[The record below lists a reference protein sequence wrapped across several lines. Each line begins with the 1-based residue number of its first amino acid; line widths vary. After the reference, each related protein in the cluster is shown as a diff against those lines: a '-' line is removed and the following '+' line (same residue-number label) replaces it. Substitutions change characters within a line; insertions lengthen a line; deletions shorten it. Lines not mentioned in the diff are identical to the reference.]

1 MKRNLN
7 FWLMAALIGGLSMS
21 VASCKDDDK
30 ELSEEEKQQ
39 QAEQQAE
46 QDMADAATFWDVVGQ
61 LTDDVM
67 PDDDWQN
74 ATYEPS
80 IGEADATNATVRVVS
95 TADVETAAERFAE
108 LTGAAVNASTTE
120 YTYQNPLVGSLTYR
134 KTGGSSLATVDVSIK
149 QMPNLSQIV
158 YKTPEQIGDNGSFK
172 GTAYYR
178 FGDVVQKLNAD
189 GLYDYWICVRPAFGP
204 EGKGDSHW
212 ITLSKLPSNYVKP
225 VPKTVNGVKLNHTIP
240 KSLGINKEHM
250 QNLAELVY
258 AMTASNTWAANLA
271 ANYKTLKYFKDF
283 NYVKN
288 FKYHNAAFFSNVN
301 EGMPD
306 RVFQEIFGL
315 TKQQMRQEL
324 EQYGLHLIYGSPS
337 MSGNNIILPVAEY
350 AGTNLKTAQYYNSST
365 TWDAASFDIYA
376 LTRNHYISDARITGG
391 NGKMW
396 VCRYATGATLAKGS
410 AETPASFDKYK
421 RLPNCRDVYVY
432 NADVDN
438 LDLDNLKNIE
448 PREGIGD
455 FSGIPYYQYGEILQD
470 QYGHRWFV
478 VNQAGNP
485 DNAPDVGE
493 KSPYSELISFEG
505 ITVSN
510 DRRKG
515 TNLPTL
521 KQAIRGAY
529 FLEMFF
535 NSTTTRSH
543 LTKEQWIS
551 RGTYAEFGVSWANVL
566 EYCDVEI
573 RDLFQKISA
582 QNGDPRETTLAASI
596 AYDDG
601 SGKQR
606 LLRWIRNNQ
615 VEGENMYYYLSDL
628 YPASPNATTQFYEQY
643 AYSTLPIYLQD
654 IASKQMVETYAEDT
668 YVRQGVTS
676 NDNLP
681 NNSDTSPRQPRTDTD
696 DRVNDVRNCF
706 YYRMA
711 WQYRSF
717 VSDMWNEPVIMFR
730 ITRVYDHGE
739 NDYSDTTVDGLRLT
753 KIARHDWS
761 DPDGTDAAENLDQFR
776 TQTMNVIW
784 SNCYKNGVPVNCWF
798 LNGEAFEFP
807 TWRTAW

>member
-1 MKRNLN
+1 MKRNPN
-7 FWLMAALIGGLSMS
+7 YWLVAALIGGLSMS

-46 QDMADAATFWDVVGQ
+46 QNMADAATFWDVVGQ

-95 TADVETAAERFAE
+95 TADVETAAERFAQ

-134 KTGGSSLATVDVSIK
+134 CTGGQSLATVDVSIK
-149 QMPNLSQIV
+149 QMPGLSQIV
-158 YKTPEQIGDNGSFK
+158 YKTPEQMGDNASFK

-189 GLYDYWICVRPAFGP
+189 GQYDYWICVRPAFGP

-212 ITLSKLPSNYVKP
+212 MTLSKLPSNYVKT
-225 VPKTVNGVKLNHTIP
+225 VNKTVNGQKLSHTMP
-240 KSLGINKEHM
+240 KSLGTNKEHM

-258 AMTASNTWAANLA
+258 AMTASETWAINLA

-283 NYVKN
+283 NYEKN
-288 FKYHNAAFFSNVN
+288 FKYHNTAFFANVN

-306 RVFQEIFGL
+306 RLFQEIFGL

-350 AGTNLKTAQYYNSST
+350 AGINMKTAQYYNSST
-365 TWDAASFDIYA
+365 TWDAASFNIYA
-376 LTRNHYISDARITGG
+376 LTRNHYISDTRITGG

-410 AETPASFDKYK
+410 AETPATFDKYK
-421 RLPNCRDVYVY
+421 RLPNCRDVFVY

-455 FSGIPYYQYGEILQD
+455 FSGTPYYSHGDILQD

-478 VNQAGNP
+478 INQAGNP
-485 DNAPDVGE
+485 DAGESKGE
-493 KSPYSELISFEG
+493 KSPYSELISFEDF
-505 ITVSN
+505 TVSN
-510 DRRKG
+510 DRKKA

-529 FLEMFF
+529 FLEMFY
-535 NSTTTRSH
+535 NQTEHLRG
-543 LTKEQWIS
+543 LTKEQVIQKNWYPQWGS
-551 RGTYAEFGVSWANVL
+551 SVFNLL
-566 EYCDVEI
+566 EYCDVQI
-573 RDLFQKISA
+573 LDLFQRISA
-582 QNGDPRETTLAASI
+582 QNGNVREPTIAASI

-615 VEGENMYYYLSDL
+615 VEGENMYHYLSDL

-654 IASKQMVETYAEDT
+654 IASKQMVEAFAEDT
-668 YVRQGVTS
+668 YARQGLSKGDNIT
-676 NDNLP
+676 NDA
-681 NNSDTSPRQPRTDTD
+681 DTSPRQPRTETD

-706 YYRMA
+706 YYRTA
-711 WQYRSF
+711 WQYRTF
-717 VSDMWNEPVIMFR
+717 IGDMWNAPILMFR
-730 ITRVYDHGE
+730 MTRVYDCGE
-739 NDYSDTTVDGLRLT
+739 SDHSDTTVDGLRLT
-753 KIARHDWS
+753 RIAKHEWYDKDISEDEVRETF
-761 DPDGTDAAENLDQFR
+761 GN
-776 TQTMNVIW
+776 TMNAIW
-784 SNCYKNGVPVNCWF
+784 ANCYSDGRSSGWWF
-798 LNGEAFEFP
+798 LNGEAFDFP

>member
-7 FWLMAALIGGLSMS
+7 SWLMAVLIGGLSMS
-21 VASCKDDDK
+21 VASCKDDK

-80 IGEADATNATVRVVS
+80 IGEADATNSTVRVVS
-95 TADVETAAERFAE
+95 TADVAIAAERFAQ
-108 LTGAAVNASTTE
+108 LTGAAVNASTSE
-120 YTYQNPLVGSLTYR
+120 YTYQNPLVGTLTYR
-134 KTGGSSLATVDVSIK
+134 RTGGQSLATVDVSIK
-149 QMPNLSQIV
+149 QMPGLSQIV

-212 ITLSKLPSNYVKP
+212 MTLSKLPSNYVKT
-225 VPKTVNGVKLNHTIP
+225 VNKTVNGQKLSHTMP
-240 KSLGINKEHM
+240 KSLGTNKEHM

-258 AMTASNTWAANLA
+258 AMTASETWAINLA

-283 NYVKN
+283 NYEKN
-288 FKYHNAAFFSNVN
+288 FKYHNTAFFANVN

-324 EQYGLHLIYGSPS
+324 EQNGLHLIYGSPS
-337 MSGNNIILPVAEY
+337 MNGNNIILPVAEY
-350 AGTNLKTAQYYNSST
+350 AGTNMKTAQYYNSST

-376 LTRNHYISDARITGG
+376 LTRNHYISDSRITGG

-410 AETPASFDKYK
+410 AETPATFDKYK
-421 RLPNCRDVYVY
+421 RLPNCRDVFVY

-448 PREGIGD
+448 PREGIAD
-455 FSGIPYYQYGEILQD
+455 FSGIPYYSHGDILQD

-478 VNQAGNP
+478 INQAGNP
-485 DNAPDVGE
+485 DLGDNKGE

-505 ITVSN
+505 ITVSS
-510 DRRKG
+510 DRRKA

-529 FLEMFF
+529 FLEMFY
-535 NSTTTRSH
+535 NQTEKLRG
-543 LTKEQWIS
+543 LTKEQAIQKNYYSQWGS
-551 RGTYAEFGVSWANVL
+551 SVFNLL
-566 EYCDVEI
+566 EYCDVQI
-573 RDLFQKISA
+573 LDLFQQISA
-582 QNGDPRETTLAASI
+582 QNGDVREPTIAASI

-615 VEGENMYYYLSDL
+615 VEGENLYHYLSDL
-628 YPASPNATTQFYEQY
+628 YPASPNATTQFYEKY
-643 AYSTLPIYLQD
+643 TYSTLPIYLQD
-654 IASKQMVETYAEDT
+654 IASKQMVEAFAEDT
-668 YVRQGVTS
+668 YARQGLSKGDNIT
-676 NDNLP
+676 NDA
-681 NNSDTSPRQPRTDTD
+681 DTSPRQPRTETD

-706 YYRMA
+706 YYRTA

-717 VSDMWNEPVIMFR
+717 VSDMWNEPIIMFR
-730 ITRVYDHGE
+730 MTRVYDCGE
-739 NDYSDTTVDGLRLT
+739 NDHSDTTVDGLRLT
-753 KIARHDWS
+753 RIAKHEWYDEDMGNATVS
-761 DPDGTDAAENLDQFR
+761 LETFR
-776 TQTMNVIW
+776 NTMNVVW
-784 SNCYKNGVPVNCWF
+784 ANCYSDGRSTGWWF
-798 LNGEAFEFP
+798 LNGEAFDFP

>member
-1 MKRNLN
+1 MKRKMNY
-7 FWLMAALIGGLSMS
+7 WLMVALIGGLSMS

-67 PDDDWQN
+67 PDDWQN

-80 IGEADATNATVRVVS
+80 IGEADATNAAVRVVS
-95 TADVETAAERFAE
+95 TADVETAAERFAQ

-120 YTYQNPLVGSLTYR
+120 YTYQTPLVGSLTYR
-134 KTGGSSLATVDVSIK
+134 RTGGQSLATVDISIK
-149 QMPNLSQIV
+149 QMPGLSQII
-158 YKTPEQIGDNGSFK
+158 YKSPEQMGENGSFK

-189 GLYDYWICVRPAFGP
+189 GQYDYWICVRPAFGP
-204 EGKGDSHW
+204 ESKGDSHW
-212 ITLSKLPSNYVKP
+212 ITLSKLPSANVKT
-225 VPKTVNGVKLNHTIP
+225 VNKTVNGQKLSHTMP
-240 KSLGINKEHM
+240 KSLGTNKEHM

-258 AMTASNTWAANLA
+258 AITASNTWAANLA
-271 ANYKTLKYFKDF
+271 ADWKTLKYFKDF
-283 NYVKN
+283 HYDKT
-288 FKYHNAAFFSNVN
+288 FKYHNASFFSNVN

-324 EQYGLHLIYGSPS
+324 EQYGLHLVYNSPS

-350 AGTNLKTAQYYNSST
+350 AGTNLKTARYYNSSS
-365 TWDAASFDIYA
+365 TWDAASFDVYA
-376 LTRNHYISDARITGG
+376 LSRNHYISDARITGG

-396 VCRYATGATLAKGS
+396 ICRYATGATLAKGS

-421 RLPNCRDVYVY
+421 RLPNCRDVFVY

-470 QYGHRWFV
+470 QNGHRWFV
-478 VNQAGNP
+478 INQAGNP
-485 DNAPDVGE
+485 DNGIDVGE

-510 DRRKG
+510 DRRKA

-529 FLEMFF
+529 FLEMFY
-535 NSTTTRSH
+535 NSTTDRSH
-543 LTKEQWIS
+543 LTKEQWMT
-551 RGTYAEFGVSWANVL
+551 RGTYAKFGVSWANVL
-566 EYCDVEI
+566 EYCDVEM
-573 RDLFQKISA
+573 RDLFQKIFA
-582 QNGDPRETTLAASI
+582 QSGDPRQATLAASI

-615 VEGENMYYYLSDL
+615 VEGQNMYYYLSDL

-654 IASKQMVETYAEDT
+654 IASKQMVESFAEDT
-668 YVRQGVTS
+668 YVRQPLVP
-676 NDNLP
+676 NDNLM
-681 NNSDTSPRQPRTDTD
+681 NNGDSSPRQPRTETD
-696 DRVNDVRNCF
+696 DRVLDVRNCL
-706 YYRMA
+706 YYRTA
-711 WQYRSF
+711 WEYRSF
-717 VSDMWNEPVIMFR
+717 VSDMWKAPILMFR
-730 ITRVYDHGE
+730 MTRVYDHGE
-739 NDYSDTTVDGLRLT
+739 NEYSDTTVDGLRLT

-761 DPDGTDAAENLDQFR
+761 DTDGTAAEENLDEFR
-776 TQTMNVIW
+776 NQTMNIIW
-784 SNCYKNGVPVNCWF
+784 ANCYKSGVPVKCWF
-798 LNGEAFEFP
+798 LNGEPLNFP